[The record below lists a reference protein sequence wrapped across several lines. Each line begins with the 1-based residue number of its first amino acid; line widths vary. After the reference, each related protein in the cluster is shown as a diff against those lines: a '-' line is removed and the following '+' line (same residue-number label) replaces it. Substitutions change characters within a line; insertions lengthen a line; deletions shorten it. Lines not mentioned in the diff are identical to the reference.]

1 MEKITYS
8 KCRNNLASIIKSV
21 NDNHTTILITRERGD
36 DAVLMSLDTFNS
48 YEETMYLMSSEKNAK
63 KLSKAI
69 NDINNNKNL
78 IEKGLIE

>member
-1 MEKITYS
+1 VEKITYS

>member
-69 NDINNNKNL
+69 NDINNNKIL